1 MRRAVPLL
9 LAGAVG
15 LLTGCGSV
23 TVPADVDGTLD
34 RATDG
39 TLVVGV
45 SEHPPWV
52 DIDEKT
58 GEVTGI
64 EADLIASFAES
75 INAEVQWQPGPESV
89 LAGQVEE
96 GAVDIVVGGLTT
108 SSPWSS
114 HLALTRPYATVTSA
128 GGREEQMVMGVRM
141 GENELL
147 VELEKHLAREQGE
160 VS

>member
-1 MRRAVPLL
+1 MRQAVPLMLVVAAGL
-9 LAGAVG
+9 LA
-15 LLTGCGSV
+15 GCGSV
-23 TVPADVDGTLD
+23 TIPSDVDGTFD

-52 DIDEKT
+52 AVDEDT
-58 GEVTGI
+58 GVATGI
-64 EADLIASFAES
+64 EADLIASFAGS
-75 INAEVQWQPGPESV
+75 INAEVRWQPGPESV
-89 LAGQVEE
+89 LAGKAEE
-96 GAVDIVVGGLTT
+96 GTVDIVVGGLTT

-114 HLALTRPYATVTSA
+114 HLALTRPYATVASA

-147 VELEKHLAREQGE
+147 VELEKHLARHQGE